1 MPLTDEE
8 IISRIEWS
16 VTVAARASGGPRWS
30 IAANLPPMKE
40 GDKPV
45 GEAENFRMAGAR
57 AVYVAAK
64 TQRIQKNIVA
74 RYRLYN
80 EQGGPVR
87 TKVPRKALEKQL
99 IEAAEFR

>member
-1 MPLTDEE
+1 MTDEE
-8 IISRIEWS
+8 IVARIEWS
-16 VTVAARASGGPRWS
+16 VNVAPHAKGGPRWC
-30 IAANLPPMKE
+30 IAANLPPLKD
-40 GDKPV
+40 GDKPI
-45 GEAENFRMAGAR
+45 GEAGHFRMAGAR

-87 TKVPRKALEKQL
+87 TKVPRKALEQQL